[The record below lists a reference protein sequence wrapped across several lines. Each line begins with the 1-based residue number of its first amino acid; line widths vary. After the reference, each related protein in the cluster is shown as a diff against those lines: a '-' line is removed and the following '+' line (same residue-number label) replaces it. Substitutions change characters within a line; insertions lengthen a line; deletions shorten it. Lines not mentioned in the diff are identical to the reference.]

1 MSLTGILLAAAEMYQ
16 LEKLKRIVEDENFCA
31 KVSED
36 FLHLRSEA
44 WRSSFLEGNSGHD
57 MTGANIFP
65 VPEHYSWARVM
76 FRILSS
82 HELFRKLGIWDS
94 RHFIVTLYNHI
105 NLFISGVFW
114 GPLSQIGGRGGSSG
128 SRNKFWRCLWK
139 VRAFLAAVK
148 GVTALI
154 IVQPGGAARAG
165 QGRLNSVDASSQNW
179 LKRNFRAK
187 IYFASR
193 QLHSTDASHLDFQI
207 DCVHIWKWTKL
218 GISIGECFPIILY
231 FMINAGCNTRQQ
243 LIYPLEIS
251 PPHLIVL
258 SLT

>member
-1 MSLTGILLAAAEMYQ
+1 MSLTGNLLAAAEMYQ
-16 LEKLKRIVEDENFCA
+16 LEKLKRIVEDENCCA

-36 FLHLRSEA
+36 FLQLRSEA
-44 WRSSFLEGNSGHD
+44 RRSSFLEGNSGHD

-65 VPEHYSWARVM
+65 VPKHYSWARVM